1 MTHTIQC
8 VVMDGQIMMLQW
20 PAMIGAILLNIT
32 VSYLLLSRSSLISY
46 HFIKQGLWLQEVVN
60 LVFQIKFLYFR
71 IQCVLEMNLISL
83 NALDMISIML

>member
-32 VSYLLLSRSSLISY
+32 VS
-46 HFIKQGLWLQEVVN
+46 
-60 LVFQIKFLYFR
+60 
-71 IQCVLEMNLISL
+71 
-83 NALDMISIML
+83 